1 MKRISKQMSETIEL
15 GIVLA
20 LSGGFMDAYSYMC
33 RDHVFANAQTGNI
46 LLFGVNLSQG
56 NWGTALHYLGPILAF
71 IVGLACPTCS
81 GSSAGARNGST
92 GGRSRWRWRPSC
104 SSLSAFCPR
113 A

>member
-56 NWGTALHYLGPILAF
+56 NWGTADRKS
-71 IVGLACPTCS
+71 VV
-81 GSSAGARNGST
+81 
-92 GGRSRWRWRPSC
+92 
-104 SSLSAFCPR
+104 
-113 A
+113 